1 MLDLAVEF
9 GALVTHFRFRIPA
22 KLAAIIVAEQTI
34 ERLICSGGKFR
45 TLLKP
50 TEDRRS
56 TSVAATADQSRSHV
70 LGQARKPFATPAS
83 RPL

>member
-34 ERLICSGGKFR
+34 ERLICSGGK
-45 TLLKP
+45 
-50 TEDRRS
+50 
-56 TSVAATADQSRSHV
+56 
-70 LGQARKPFATPAS
+70 LGHF
-83 RPL
+83 